1 MLVISRKLMSAS
13 AGASIN
19 FPAADIRVSCALLVH
34 KASVILYVGRSVRG
48 RIRRDRSSR
57 SSRQPRRGL
66 VRRRAF
72 RFARCWISR
81 CFPTRQ
87 RQLRPR
93 RPVKRDRDQLWAS
106 LTRQLCGSSSEDRTQ
121 FVARFAQLETE
132 IKVELARGRLRRLLG
147 PAVCADSGQVPPS
160 AVAAASVT
168 AAGPPALPLQTG
180 RSCSC
185 SRSRCVKLY
194 CDCFANSKLCS
205 GCACTDCRNVATNLE
220 EIENA
225 RQSVMRRNPRAFKR
239 KLTELAGNHQP
250 ADCDTAAL
258 EALRR
263 LPPADQAEA
272 HAMAR
277 LAFDTLSAASHTQL
291 LVELLED
298 TLPDAVSAGGRL
310 RLSTTAAVATLPP
323 RRPCY
328 ARPRPPSPPTPS
340 TSPTLAA
347 TPFWG
352 ASSRRASPRHL
363 LTYPRASSARARH
376 VARAAA
382 IRCRSPRQAPIRM
395 PPRAHERHLPPPGR
409 RRRASA
415 HARGRSRPQR
425 LRSTARS
432 VARSIAHR
440 GGCGERG
447 DAEDSCVRMASHG
460 ERATGRV
467 GARHL

>member
-1 MLVISRKLMSAS
+1 M
-13 AGASIN
+13 
-19 FPAADIRVSCALLVH
+19 
-34 KASVILYVGRSVRG
+34 
-48 RIRRDRSSR
+48 
-57 SSRQPRRGL
+57 
-66 VRRRAF
+66 
-72 RFARCWISR
+72 
-81 CFPTRQ
+81 
-87 RQLRPR
+87 
-93 RPVKRDRDQLWAS
+93 
-106 LTRQLCGSSSEDRTQ
+106 
-121 FVARFAQLETE
+121 ARFAQLETE

-298 TLPDAVSAGGRL
+298 TLPDARLYAVDRLGRL
-310 RLSTTAAVATLPP
+310 RSECLLEHMSAICRLQADDDERVRTRAAEVVHSAYAPPPAPSPAPSPTEGGAESGEMPRTAASEWHPTASERRDVWGRAIFDESVSVVEVA
-323 RRPCY
+323 
-328 ARPRPPSPPTPS
+328 
-340 TSPTLAA
+340 
-347 TPFWG
+347 G
-352 ASSRRASPRHL
+352 ASAPMCGASGAGKPSG
-363 LTYPRASSARARH
+363 TPAQQT
-376 VARAAA
+376 VGFAAA
-382 IRCRSPRQAPIRM
+382 
-395 PPRAHERHLPPPGR
+395 R
-409 RRRASA
+409 REWLE
-415 HARGRSRPQR
+415 H
-425 LRSTARS
+425 
-432 VARSIAHR
+432 
-440 GGCGERG
+440 
-447 DAEDSCVRMASHG
+447 M
-460 ERATGRV
+460 
-467 GARHL
+467 